1 MNSSEQEVSAK
12 NRNWAVK
19 FAMLTVLLG
28 IPLGVIVYLSITV
41 LLPALNNPE
50 SRIYFSGIGV
60 PARQRS
66 LGESIPVQTVPVKL
80 QNWEETLASPGES
93 VPLQQ
98 VNIRPLVSGTVAK
111 VYVVEG
117 DLVRQGQPL
126 IQLNQIPFTERVN
139 QAKNSLAIAEKSLQA
154 LEASSPSKLLELE
167 NNVKIASS
175 RFVEAKVRAKE
186 MQALAE
192 REKKNN
198 VAIARSRL
206 EIAEKKLK
214 QIETLAEKGAVSQFK
229 LYELQDIY
237 ENRKKEFY
245 DALRG
250 EIGNEERQF
259 NNQDFYLMR
268 QNELIASEQALKF
281 ARQEFE
287 KQLATIRL
295 EIESLKIQLSE
306 AVRNLDRTVIY
317 AENDGLVSQ
326 VNIHQGEVADAN
338 SDRSL
343 MVITKDVV
351 FKAYIDQARLNAV
364 KIGDSATVH
373 LVAFPGKSYQGKIVR
388 LNPTVE
394 TKALQA
400 LKVGVDRQY
409 TYSVWVSLNSLE
421 IPPGLQGFARFS
433 KAKQSTLVIPE
444 SAAIH
449 LSRGEGMVMVD
460 MSGKATIKQ
469 VKFGRNYADQREVL
483 AGLEAGE
490 KVVLHPKA
498 LQPGDV
504 LKSETIVTKDEVKK

>member
-1 MNSSEQEVSAK
+1 MNSLEQKVPQTNKSST
-12 NRNWAVK
+12 VK
-19 FAMLTVLLG
+19 LAILTVLLSM
-28 IPLGVIVYLSITV
+28 PLLVILYLSIAV

-60 PARQRS
+60 PARQRF
-66 LGESIPVQTVPVKL
+66 LGASIPVKTVQVKL

-98 VNIRPLVSGTVAK
+98 VNIRPLVSGSVAK

-117 DLVRQGQPL
+117 DLVRQSQPL

-139 QAKNSLAIAEKSLQA
+139 KAKNSLAIAEKTLQTLA
-154 LEASSPSKLLELE
+154 ASSPSKLLELE

-175 RFVEAKVRAKE
+175 RFAEAKVRAKE
-186 MQALAE
+186 IQAFAE
-192 REKKNN
+192 RERKNN
-198 VAIARSRL
+198 VTIARSRL

-214 QIETLAEKGAVSQFK
+214 QIEILAQKGAVSQFQ

-237 ENRKKEFY
+237 ETRKKEFY

-250 EIGNEERQF
+250 EVDNEERQF

-268 QNELIASEQALKF
+268 QNELIVAEQALNL
-281 ARQEFE
+281 ARQEIE
-287 KQLATIRL
+287 KQLTTLRL
-295 EIESLKIQLSE
+295 EIESLKIQLNE
-306 AVRNLDRTVIY
+306 AVRDLERTVIY

-338 SDRSL
+338 SNQSL

-351 FKAYIDQARLNAV
+351 FKAYIDQAQLNAV

-373 LVAFPGKSYQGKIVR
+373 LVAFPGKSYQGKIIR

-409 TYSVWVSLNSLE
+409 TYSVWIGLNSLE
-421 IPPGLQGFARFS
+421 IPPGLQGYARFYKTKKTS
-433 KAKQSTLVIPE
+433 LVIPE

-449 LSRGEGMVMVD
+449 LSGGEGMVMVD
-460 MSGKATIKQ
+460 MSGKAAIKQ
-469 VKFGRNYADQREVL
+469 VKFGRNYAGQREVL

-490 KVVLHPKA
+490 KVVLYPKA

-504 LKSETIVTKDEVKK
+504 LESKTILTKDEVKK